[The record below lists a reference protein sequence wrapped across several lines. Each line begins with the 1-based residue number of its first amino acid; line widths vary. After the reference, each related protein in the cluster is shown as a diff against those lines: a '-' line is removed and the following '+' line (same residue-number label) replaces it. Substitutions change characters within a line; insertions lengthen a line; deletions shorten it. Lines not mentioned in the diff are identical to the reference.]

1 MLNPIWTIRARPLLT
16 LAGVTAAALALSA
29 APAEDY
35 QKEIRPILEKHCYEC
50 HGPEKQKGK
59 LNLASF
65 SEYDKVIESNE
76 VWQAVLER
84 VQAYEMPPEGKPE
97 LGFTKQQKL
106 MRWLRGLPKP
116 EKADC
121 NQIASDRNA
130 NFYRGYVMSRR
141 LNRAE
146 YNNTVRDLF
155 GVDLHLQELL
165 PADGGGGE
173 GFDTSGNALFT
184 STIHIEKYLAAA
196 DRALQTVLP
205 DKTSGLPPEIAKA
218 RARILIAQ
226 PALFTKARDAAR
238 KIVAAF
244 ARRAFRRPAT
254 GEEIERL
261 LSMFDRGWKRG
272 DGFVPSV
279 RLALKAALVSPHF
292 LFLAEPEP
300 EKGGVQRLGAL
311 PLASKL
317 SYFLWSSMPDDELLT
332 LAESGQLLETNVY
345 QRQIR
350 RLLADPKAEALG
362 ERFAMQW
369 LDLDRFGGEVR
380 PDPKKFPEF
389 DNALSESMRREVIT
403 YFNHILRS
411 DRPLLELIDSD
422 YTFVNER
429 LARLY
434 GIPGVSGAQLR
445 QVTLTS
451 RIRGGVVGMAAVHA
465 LTSYPLRSSPVLR
478 GKWILESLIGEKVKP
493 PPPDTPTLQEGAEK
507 IGPVSLR
514 EQLEKHRNQA
524 DCASCHS
531 RMDPLGFGLENFDVL
546 GRWRDRD
553 GGQPIDAEGTL
564 PSGDKFTGP
573 TGLKAHLMDRKD
585 AVIKHLVR
593 KMAGFAFGRELNRF
607 DECVIDGTMEALQGN
622 NYRASLVVE
631 QIATSFPF
639 QHRFYPKQEVA
650 YDAK

>member
-1 MLNPIWTIRARPLLT
+1 MRTTSWRLLLT
-16 LAGVTAAALALSA
+16 AATVAAEVSLQA
-29 APAEDY
+29 APADDY
-35 QKEIRPILEKHCYEC
+35 TNEIRPILEKHCYEC
-50 HGPEKQKGK
+50 HGAEKQKGK

-65 SEYDKVIESNE
+65 SEYEKVLEAKD
-76 VWQAVLER
+76 VWQVVLER
-84 VQAYEMPPEGKPE
+84 IQAYEMPPEGKPE
-97 LGFTKQQKL
+97 LGFNKQQKM

-121 NQIASDRNA
+121 DQIASDRNA

-146 YNNTVRDLF
+146 YNNTVRDLC

-184 STIHIEKYLAAA
+184 SSIHIEKYLAAA
-196 DRALQTVLP
+196 DRALETVLP
-205 DKTSGLPPEIAKA
+205 EKTKGPDIARA
-218 RARILIAQ
+218 RARILIAK
-226 PALFTKARDAAR
+226 PTLFTKPREAAR
-238 KIVAAF
+238 RIVATF
-244 ARRAFRRPAT
+244 ARRAFRRPTT
-254 GEEIERL
+254 GEEVERL
-261 LSMFDRGWKRG
+261 LSMFDRAWKRG

-279 RLALKAALVSPHF
+279 RLALKAVLVSPNF
-292 LFLAEPEP
+292 LVLAEPEP
-300 EKGGVQRLGAL
+300 DKPGVHRLGAV

-317 SYFLWSSMPDDELLT
+317 SYFLWSSMPDEELLK

-345 QRQIR
+345 RQQIR
-350 RLLADPKAEALG
+350 RMLVDPKAEALG

-369 LDLDRFGGEVR
+369 LDLDRLGNEVH
-380 PDPKKFPEF
+380 PDRKTFPEF
-389 DNALSESMRREVIT
+389 DSELSEFMRREVVT
-403 YFNHILRS
+403 FFNHVVRT
-411 DRPLLELIDSD
+411 DRPLLDLIDSD

-434 GIPGVSGAQLR
+434 GITGVSGDAMQPVKLA
-445 QVTLTS
+445 S
-451 RIRGGVVGMAAVHA
+451 RNRGGVVGMAAIHA
-465 LTSYPLRSSPVLR
+465 LTSYPMRSSPVLR
-478 GKWILESLIGEKVKP
+478 GKWVLESLIGEKVKP

-507 IGPVSLR
+507 VGPVSLR

-546 GRWRDRD
+546 GRWRDTD

-573 TGLKAHLMDRKD
+573 TGLKSHLMERKD
-585 AVIKHLVR
+585 AVVKHLVR

-607 DECVIDGTMEALQGN
+607 DECVIDRTMEALQAN
-622 NYRASLVVE
+622 NYRASIMLE
-631 QIATSFPF
+631 QIATSFQF
-639 QHRFYPKQEVA
+639 QHRFYPKQQG
-650 YDAK
+650 